1 MGTMLLTAIL
11 MGLAAA
17 FIELRT
23 SFSIPFVRKLI
34 EQFSVLGIVFSV
46 ALSMFLG
53 FIFGATGVT
62 VMLIAIVCMTFTQPV
77 YMVMSKLQSVG
88 KDVSDVVND
97 VRRITAPFAA
107 LFKLAFKI
115 IALPFVVIY
124 KIVAFLTRTQTQTVK
139 A

>member
-34 EQFSVLGIVFSV
+34 EQFSVLGIAFSI
-46 ALSMFLG
+46 ALSMFFG
-53 FIFGATGVT
+53 FVFGATGVT
-62 VMLIAIVCMTFTQPV
+62 VMLIAIVSMTITQPV
-77 YMVMSKLQSVG
+77 YMVASKLQSVG

-97 VRRITAPFAA
+97 VRRITAPFASLLKFGA
-107 LFKLAFKI
+107 KLI
-115 IALPFVVIY
+115 IAPFWILW
-124 KIVAFLTRTQTQTVK
+124 KIAALITRTNTEPAK